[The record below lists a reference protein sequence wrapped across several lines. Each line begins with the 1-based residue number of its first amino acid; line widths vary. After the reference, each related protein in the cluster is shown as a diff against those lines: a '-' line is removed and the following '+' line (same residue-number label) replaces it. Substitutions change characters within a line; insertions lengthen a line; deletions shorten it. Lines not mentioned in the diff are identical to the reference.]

1 MSLSLR
7 TLKLEIDALG
17 IAVITIDVPGRSMNV
32 LTPELIADLATAIEH
47 LAAAPDIKGAIIT
60 SGKDNAFAAGA
71 DLTELVDAYAPGVTP
86 ASAMTVSRKLSALF
100 RRLETCGKPIAAAI
114 NGLALGGGLE
124 LCLACHHRVLSDDP
138 KAVVG
143 FPEVTVGLLPGAGG
157 TQRLPRLVGIAAA
170 LPLLLDGRHVLPA
183 QSKTLGIVHALAP
196 KTELVD
202 LARRWLLDQPT
213 AEQPWD
219 AKGFR
224 VPGGVG
230 PLAPHAL
237 QSFVVGA
244 ALITGGGGR
253 NYPAPLAIL
262 SCVYEGTQVAL
273 DVGLRIES
281 KYFGKLLADPVAR
294 NLMRTM
300 FVNKGAA
307 DKLAARPKAPPKSRV
322 TKLGVIG
329 AGLMGAGI
337 AHVSAKAGI
346 NVVLLDSI
354 LAKAEKG
361 KAGIAALQS
370 KDLAKGR
377 TTQDKIDALLNRI
390 VVTEDFKELAGVD
403 LIVEAVFE
411 DRGVKEDVIRRA
423 EAVIAGS
430 TVFATNTS
438 TLPISGLAATA
449 KRPNNVIG
457 LHFFSPVEKMPL
469 VEVIAGVDTSET
481 AIARALDYVGQ
492 LRKTPIVV
500 RDSPGFFTSRV
511 FSTFVHEG
519 LKMLDDGVAPALIE
533 NAAKLAGFP
542 IGPLAVSDEVTL
554 SLQQSILKQQ
564 ELDGIPERL
573 RIRAGS
579 AVLDRMVDEL
589 KRPGRRQGGGFYDYP
604 PAGPKKL
611 WTGLVK
617 AFPPAARQPE
627 ARELQ
632 LRFLTIMALE
642 SARCFEDG
650 IVSTPSDADIASVL
664 GIGYPSWTGG
674 TLSYIDTVR
683 IQTFAH
689 DCQMLAERLG
699 ERFAASD
706 WLIERARAGTPFYS
720 KNAVPAPK
728 SAKA

>member
-1 MSLSLR
+1 MSLRLK
-7 TLKLEIDALG
+7 TLTLEVDASG
-17 IAVITIDVPGRSMNV
+17 IAVMTIDVPGRAMNV
-32 LTPELIADLATAIEH
+32 LTQELIADLATAIEH
-47 LAAAPDIKGAIIT
+47 LAAASSIKGAIIT
-60 SGKDNAFAAGA
+60 SGKDNGFAAGA
-71 DLTELVDAYAPGVTP
+71 DLTELVDAYRAGVTP
-86 ASAMTVSRKLSALF
+86 ASAMTASQKLSGLF

-124 LCLACHHRVLSDDP
+124 LCLACHYRVLSDDP

-143 FPEVTVGLLPGAGG
+143 LPEVTVGLLPGAGG

-183 QSKTLGIVHALAP
+183 QSKALGIVHRLAP
-196 KTELVD
+196 KAELVD
-202 LARRWLLDQPT
+202 LAHRWLLDQPT

-219 AKGFR
+219 TKGFR

-230 PLAPHAL
+230 PRAAHAT

-244 ALITGGGGR
+244 ALVTGGGGR

-262 SCVYEGTQVAL
+262 SCVYEGTQVAI

-281 KYFGKLLADPVAR
+281 KYFGKLLADPVSR

-300 FVNKGAA
+300 FVSKGAA
-307 DKLAARPKAPPKSRV
+307 EKLAARPKAPPKSRV
-322 TKLGVIG
+322 GTLGVIG

-346 NVVLLDSI
+346 NVVLLDST
-354 LAKAEKG
+354 LAKAENG
-361 KAGIAALQS
+361 KTGIAALQS
-370 KDLAKGR
+370 KDLARGK

-390 VVTEDFKELAGVD
+390 AVTADFKELAGAD

-423 EAVIAGS
+423 EAVIAHS

-438 TLPISGLAATA
+438 TLPVTGLAATA
-449 KRPNNVIG
+449 KRPKNVIG

-469 VEVIAGVDTSET
+469 VEVIVGVDTSET
-481 AIARALDYVGQ
+481 TIARALDYVGQ
-492 LRKTPIVV
+492 LRKTPIIV
-500 RDSPGFFTSRV
+500 RDSPGFYTSRV
-511 FSTFVHEG
+511 FSTYVHEG
-519 LKMLDDGVAPALIE
+519 LRMLEEGVAPAMIE
-533 NAAKLAGFP
+533 NAAKMAGFP
-542 IGPLAVSDEVTL
+542 VGPLAVSDEVTL
-554 SLQQSILKQQ
+554 SLQQRILKQQ
-564 ELDGIPERL
+564 ELDGVPEHL

-604 PAGPKKL
+604 PNATKKL
-611 WTGLVK
+611 WAGLAK
-617 AFPPAARQPE
+617 AFPPAAGQPE
-627 ARELQ
+627 VRELQ

-642 SARCFEDG
+642 SARCFESG
-650 IVSTPSDADIASVL
+650 IVSTPNDADIASIL

-674 TLSYIDTVR
+674 TLSYVDTVGV
-683 IQTFAH
+683 QTFAH
-689 DCQMLAERLG
+689 DCKMLAERLG
-699 ERFAASD
+699 ERFEASD

-720 KNAVPAPK
+720 KTTT
-728 SAKA
+728 

>member
-1 MSLSLR
+1 MSLRLR
-7 TLKLEIDALG
+7 TLKFEADASG
-17 IAVITIDVPGRSMNV
+17 IAVIAIDVPGRTMNV
-32 LTPELIADLATAIEH
+32 LTREVIADLATAIEY
-47 LAAAPDIKGAIIT
+47 LAAASNITGAIIT
-60 SGKDNAFAAGA
+60 SGKDNGFAAGA
-71 DLTELVDAYAPGVTP
+71 DLTELVEAYEPGSTP
-86 ASAMTVSRKLSALF
+86 ASAMTRSRELSAVF

-124 LCLACHHRVLSDDP
+124 LCLACHYRVLSDDP

-143 FPEVTVGLLPGAGG
+143 LPEVTVGLLPGAGG
-157 TQRLPRLVGIAAA
+157 TQRLPRLVGIADA
-170 LPLLLDGRHVLPA
+170 LPLLLDGRHIAPA
-183 QSKTLGIVHALAP
+183 RAKTLGIVHGLAP
-196 KTELVD
+196 KSELVD
-202 LARRWLLDQPT
+202 LARRWLLDQPK

-219 AKGFR
+219 AKGFK

-244 ALITGGGGR
+244 ALVTGGGGR

-262 SCVYEGTQVAL
+262 SCVYEGTQVAI
-273 DVGLRIES
+273 DVGLRIET

-322 TKLGVIG
+322 EKLGVIG

-337 AHVSAKAGI
+337 GHVSAKAGI
-346 NVVLLDSI
+346 GVVLLDST
-354 LAKAEKG
+354 LAKAESA

-370 KDLAKGR
+370 KDLAKGK
-377 TTQDKIDALLNRI
+377 TTRDKIDALLNRI
-390 VVTEDFKELAGVD
+390 VVTDDFKQFAGVD

-423 EAVIAGS
+423 EAVIPDS

-438 TLPISGLAATA
+438 TLPVTGLAATA
-449 KRPNNVIG
+449 KRPKNVIG

-469 VEVIAGVDTSET
+469 VEVIVGVDTSET
-481 AIARALDYVGQ
+481 TIARALDYVGQ
-492 LRKTPIVV
+492 LRKTPIIV
-500 RDSPGFFTSRV
+500 RDSPGFYTSRV

-519 LKMLDDGVAPALIE
+519 LKMLEEGVAPALIE
-533 NAAKLAGFP
+533 NAAKMAGFP
-542 IGPLAVSDEVTL
+542 VGPLAVSDEVTL
-554 SLQQSILKQQ
+554 SLQQRILKQQ

-604 PAGPKKL
+604 PTATKRL
-611 WTGLVK
+611 WPGLAK
-617 AFPPAARQPE
+617 AFPPAAVQSEVRD
-627 ARELQ
+627 LQ

-642 SARCFEDG
+642 SARCFEGG
-650 IVSTPSDADIASVL
+650 IVSTPSDADIASIL

-674 TLSYIDTVR
+674 TLSYIDTVGVR
-683 IQTFAH
+683 TFVH
-689 DCQMLAERLG
+689 DCKILAERLG
-699 ERFAASD
+699 DRFEASD
-706 WLIERARAGTPFYS
+706 WLIKRALAGTPFYS
-720 KNAVPAPK
+720 KIRI
-728 SAKA
+728 